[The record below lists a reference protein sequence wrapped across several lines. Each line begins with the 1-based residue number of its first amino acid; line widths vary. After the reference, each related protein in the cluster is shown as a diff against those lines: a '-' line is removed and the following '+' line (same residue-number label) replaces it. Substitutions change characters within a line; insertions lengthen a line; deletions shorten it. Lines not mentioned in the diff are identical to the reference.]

1 MDTFKLNAYGKINL
15 GLDVVGRLENG
26 YHQVRMV
33 MQTIGIFDELTFTR
47 RKEGIRITADSD
59 EIPTNEHNLV
69 YKAVR
74 LMKETYNIAGG
85 VEIHLKKRIPVAAG
99 MAGGSSDA
107 AAALRGVDRMYG
119 LGLNQQELCRL
130 GVQIGADVPYCIM
143 GGTVL
148 AEGIGEKLT
157 PLAAAPDCYI
167 LLVKPDVSVS
177 TRDVYTNFRLDK
189 VKVHPDIDGMIQAVK
204 EGSLSGITSR
214 MENVLEQVTVS
225 RYPVIRDIKD
235 KMKEMGAMNSLMS
248 GSGPTVFGI
257 FCEEEGARKAYEGM
271 RIQYKTYQIYLTKL
285 WNIEFRE

>member
-74 LMKETYNIAGG
+74 LMKETYNIASG

>member
-74 LMKETYNIAGG
+74 LMKETYNIASG

-107 AAALRGVDRMYG
+107 AAALRGVDRMFG

-225 RYPVIRDIKD
+225 RYPVIQDIKD

>member
-47 RKEGIRITADSD
+47 RKEGIRITSDSND
-59 EIPTNEHNLV
+59 IPTNEHNLV

-107 AAALRGVDRMYG
+107 AAALRGVDRMFG

-177 TRDVYTNFRLDK
+177 TRDVYTNFKLDK

-225 RYPVIRDIKD
+225 RYPVIQDIKD

>member
-15 GLDVVGRLENG
+15 GLDVVERLENG

-107 AAALRGVDRMYG
+107 AAALRGVDRMFG

-143 GGTVL
+143 SGTVL

-157 PLAAAPDCYI
+157 PLAAAPDCYV

-177 TRDVYTNFRLDK
+177 TRDVYTNFKLDK

-225 RYPVIRDIKD
+225 RYPVIQDIKD

-257 FCEEEGARKAYEGM
+257 FCEEERARKAYEGM

>member
-74 LMKETYNIAGG
+74 LMKETYNIASG

-225 RYPVIRDIKD
+225 RYPVIQDIKD

>member
-15 GLDVVGRLENG
+15 GLDVVERLENG

-47 RKEGIRITADSD
+47 RKEGIRITADSND
-59 EIPTNEHNLV
+59 IPTNEHNLV

-177 TRDVYTNFRLDK
+177 TKDVYTNFRLDK

-225 RYPVIRDIKD
+225 RYPVIQDIKD

-271 RIQYKTYQIYLTKL
+271 RIQYKIYQIYLTKL

>member
-1 MDTFKLNAYGKINL
+1 
-15 GLDVVGRLENG
+15 
-26 YHQVRMV
+26 MV

-59 EIPTNEHNLV
+59 DIPTNEHNLV

-107 AAALRGVDRMYG
+107 AAALRGVDRMFG

-157 PLAAAPDCYI
+157 PLAAAPDCYV

-225 RYPVIRDIKD
+225 RYPVIQDIKD
-235 KMKEMGAMNSLMS
+235 KMKEAGAMNSLMS